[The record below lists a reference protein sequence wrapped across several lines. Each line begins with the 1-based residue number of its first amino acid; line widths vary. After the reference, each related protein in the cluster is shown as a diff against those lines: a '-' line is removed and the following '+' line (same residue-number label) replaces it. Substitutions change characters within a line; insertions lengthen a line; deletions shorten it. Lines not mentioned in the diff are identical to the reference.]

1 MCIGSQ
7 NSVALGV
14 GRAQPEREEL
24 QAAVDQLPAAGAEA
38 RHVLPGGGGDGDEP
52 PRRARQQVSTA
63 TAHPLLCCTLMVE
76 MKHTSPRSAMPPF
89 AFGGIIFST
98 LISSLAATA
107 TTTVAVPFDICSFPC
122 STAPSWQP
130 ASGTRRN
137 EWKKNTANLKARPP
151 SDVGHRQ
158 DYRTGHLHQRI
169 HAVLD
174 TARGVAFS

>member
-1 MCIGSQ
+1 VSYTHIFLLYDKEMCIGSQ

-137 EWKKNTANLKARPP
+137 EWKKKT
-151 SDVGHRQ
+151 RQ
-158 DYRTGHLHQRI
+158 I
-169 HAVLD
+169 
-174 TARGVAFS
+174 